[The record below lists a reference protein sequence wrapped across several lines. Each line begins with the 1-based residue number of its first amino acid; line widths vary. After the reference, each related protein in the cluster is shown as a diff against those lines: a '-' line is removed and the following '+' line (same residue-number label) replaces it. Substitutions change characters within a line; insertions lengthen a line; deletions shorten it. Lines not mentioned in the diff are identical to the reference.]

1 MAYIPAAMNG
11 NKIQHDIQFSNDGPI
26 TGIVGALQAPA
37 ALGAGTTTLILGGT
51 AGASEIVMS
60 SDFLAIDPAGNKT
73 LKLPNVLGDL
83 TLVGRTIKIFNSA
96 DAVGELITL
105 QDFANNFICYVGFGA
120 VVEFYISS
128 HDSSD
133 GSVEVVMFTET
144 FKHSVSGDND
154 NDVDIVPEV
163 AGKAFIP
170 LRASIVSAGTP
181 NANGS
186 IIQVE
191 DGTDIDF
198 ITFPDTALVADTKEI
213 ITAESPAGY
222 SPVGAGSNVGKLF
235 KKAAT
240 TGDAVTTIECFFVQ
254 I

>member
-37 ALGAGTTTLILGGT
+37 ALGSGTTTLILGGT

-60 SDFLAIDPAGNKT
+60 SDFLAIDPAGDKT

-105 QDFANNFICYVGFGA
+105 QDFAGNALCSVGFGD
-120 VVEFYISS
+120 VVEIFISA

-133 GSVEVVMFTET
+133 GSVEAVLLTKTFT
-144 FKHSVSGDND
+144 HSV
-154 NDVDIVPEV
+154 
-163 AGKAFIP
+163 
-170 LRASIVSAGTP
+170 T
-181 NANGS
+181 
-186 IIQVE
+186 
-191 DGTDIDF
+191 
-198 ITFPDTALVADTKEI
+198 
-213 ITAESPAGY
+213 
-222 SPVGAGSNVGKLF
+222 
-235 KKAAT
+235 
-240 TGDAVTTIECFFVQ
+240 
-254 I
+254 